1 MIAATPTRYFMA
13 CGCAEGVTELNAFD
27 AALLSAGV
35 GDTNLVRVSSILP
48 PRCVEVASIDL
59 PPGALVPTAYACVS
73 SDKPGEVITAAVAVA
88 LPEDEAHPG
97 LIMEYHGHAPGEQV
111 EEEARRMAAA
121 GMEVRGKEIRE
132 IRSVAAE
139 HVVVNTGAAF
149 AGVILW
155 N

>member
-1 MIAATPTRYFMA
+1 MIVATPTKYFMA
-13 CGCAEGVTELNAFD
+13 HGCAEGVTELNAFD
-27 AALLSAGV
+27 AALLRAGV

-48 PRCVEVASIDL
+48 PGCEEMEPPPL
-59 PPGALVPTAYACVS
+59 PPGALVPAAYASVTS
-73 SDKPGEVITAAVAVA
+73 AVPGEVITAAVAIA

-97 LIMEYHGHAPGEQV
+97 LIMEHHGHAPRAGV
-111 EEEARRMAAA
+111 EEEARRMAEA
-121 GMEVRGKEIRE
+121 GMAHRGVSIRE

-139 HVVVNTGAAF
+139 LVVMDTGAAF

>member
-1 MIAATPTRYFMA
+1 MIVATPTKYFMA

-35 GDTNLVRVSSILP
+35 GDTNLVRMSSILP
-48 PRCVEVASIDL
+48 PHCEEVTSIEL
-59 PPGALVPTAYACVS
+59 PPGALVPAAYASVTS
-73 SDKPGEVITAAVAVA
+73 SNPGEVITAAVAIA

-97 LIMEYHGHAPGEQV
+97 LIMEFHDHAPGEQV
-111 EEEARRMAAA
+111 EEEARRMAEA
-121 GMEVRGKEIRE
+121 GMKVRGKRIRE

-139 HVVVNTGAAF
+139 HIVVNTGAAF